1 MAIKD
6 IIGRGFGFVP
16 GSVKFIIT
24 RGFAIAIVLGG
35 VYTDADSVGRAYDTP
50 IFAETNWDDDDT
62 QWDVNGNVSE
72 SDWDVP
78 AVASYAAQSGSS
90 PGYVEQ

>member
-1 MAIKD
+1 MAIKN
-6 IIGRGFGFVP
+6 IITRGFGLSP

-24 RGFAIAIVLGG
+24 RGFAIAVVVAG
-35 VYTDADSVGRAYDTP
+35 VYTDAVSVGRAYDTP
-50 IFAETNWDDDDT
+50 IFAETNWDGDDT

-78 AVASYAAQSGSS
+78 ALASYAAQSGSS
-90 PGYVEQ
+90 PGYTEQ